1 MKSKYC
7 SEINVP
13 TNVFM
18 RHQFVKCAPAA
29 GGTEQTQRIDK
40 KLSISH
46 DCDHLIII
54 SHQTKETF
62 DGTYIYPDRV

>member
-29 GGTEQTQRIDK
+29 GGTEQTQRIEK
-40 KLSISH
+40 TLYF
-46 DCDHLIII
+46 
-54 SHQTKETF
+54 T
-62 DGTYIYPDRV
+62 